1 MSSRID
7 RDLLKRAIREN
18 IETLCRHFF
27 PNGKKALDEWQVGN
41 LQGEAGRTL
50 NIHLE
55 GDKAGIFQD
64 FNTGEHGDFVMAIKI
79 ARGLGFVEA
88 ALEIGRAIGI
98 NLESGNN
105 TAAGSGNG
113 RRTSGSRYTTGASI
127 KPPDWKKDYALAD
140 SDLKELA
147 AWRGYSISFCSWL
160 NDHQLIG
167 RQNGLWAFPVY
178 HDGVIVS
185 VHVRHDKNKWIYRPR
200 LKDIGV
206 ALNPLVIGDLDSAQK
221 VFSGES
227 QWDLFSVLER
237 LGIHHGEAI
246 AGIAT
251 RGAQNGSLV
260 GTLEIKA
267 ELYLLPQNDEAGRAW
282 LEHAAGVL
290 SCTMRILSVPSIYH
304 DVDDWLRAIKDIAEF
319 IEAIRNAQIQTQRPR
334 PAYIEF
340 HKPSYFINY
349 QPPDD
354 LVLVGDNHI
363 VRGSVFVI
371 GGAPGVGKSRASV
384 SLALAGA
391 LVTPWF
397 NLEVLTEFRTMI
409 LQAENG
415 RFRLKEEFSEIN
427 QPSLEDHLLICPPP
441 PHGLCFNKTEFKDQL
456 KAAND
461 EFGPHLVLLDPWN
474 AVAHDDRLRD
484 YRESFDVVA
493 EVFDLGTEKGPGI
506 GILAHTRK
514 PLPGERANGRA
525 LLNLLAGSYVLGS
538 VPRCVFVMQSASDD
552 VNETKVIWTCC
563 KNNDGKLG
571 PRSVWERK
579 NGLFVP
585 VQNFDWTSFDSPEEK
600 KDKPI
605 DETALAEIFNDG
617 ALKLKRADAVEALIN
632 LTGRKRSTCYDA
644 LNEKTGRLKRWLKL
658 EGGLLAY
665 VP

>member
-1 MSSRID
+1 MPSRID
-7 RDLLKRAIREN
+7 RDLLKRTIRDN

-27 PNGKKALDEWQVGN
+27 PNGKKAGDEWQVGN

-55 GDKAGIFQD
+55 GDKAGVFQD
-64 FNTGEHGDFVMAIKI
+64 FNTGEHCDFVLAIKI
-79 ARGLGFVEA
+79 VRGLGFVEA
-88 ALEIGRAIGI
+88 ALEIGRAVGI
-98 NLESGNN
+98 SLEI
-105 TAAGSGNG
+105 GNG
-113 RRTSGSRYTTGASI
+113 ATRTSGPRYTTSSSTKPCNWDQDYQLSDTDI
-127 KPPDWKKDYALAD
+127 KD
-140 SDLKELA
+140 LA
-147 AWRGYSISFCSWL
+147 AWRGYSIEFCVWARTMKV
-160 NDHQLIG
+160 IG
-167 RQNGLWAFPVY
+167 RHNSLWAFPVY
-178 HDGVIVS
+178 HDGTIVS
-185 VHVRHDKNKWIYRPR
+185 AHIRRDKNRWIYRPR

-206 ALNPLVIGDLDSAQK
+206 GLNPLVIGNLDSAQK

-227 QWDLFSVLER
+227 QWDLFSVLDR
-237 LGIHHGEAI
+237 LGIQNGEAI

-251 RGAQNGSLV
+251 RGAQNGSLI
-260 GTLEIKA
+260 GSIEIKA

-282 LEHAAGVL
+282 FEHAAGVL
-290 SCTMRILSVPSIYH
+290 NCSMRILTVPSTYH

-319 IEAIRNAQIQTQRPR
+319 IEAIRNAQIRAPKPL

-349 QPPDD
+349 QAPDD

-363 VRGSVFVI
+363 VRGSVFII

-384 SLALAGA
+384 SLASAGA

-441 PHGLCFNKTEFKDQL
+441 PHGLCFGRTEFKDQL
-456 KAAND
+456 KAVND

-493 EVFDLGTEKGPGI
+493 DVFALGTEKGPAI

-552 VNETKVIWTCC
+552 VDETKIIWTCC

-585 VQNFDWTSFDSPEEK
+585 VQDFDWSGFDSPDEK

-605 DETALAEIFNDG
+605 DETALAEIFNSG
-617 ALKLKRADAVEALIN
+617 AVKLKRADAVEALIN
-632 LTGRKRSTCYDA
+632 LTGRKRTTCYDA

-658 EGGLLAY
+658 EGGFLAY